1 MTANHRKSYF
11 GYLNKLVDEYNNTF
25 HRSIGK
31 KATYADY
38 SALPEEFESNHKA
51 PKFKVSVKV
60 SITIYKNIFS
70 KGYSGKWSK
79 EISGIDSALKTSP

>member
-11 GYLNKLVDEYNNTF
+11 GYLNKLVDEYNNTC

-79 EISGIDSALKTSP
+79 EIFGIDSALKTSP

>member
-11 GYLNKLVDEYNNTF
+11 GYLNKLVDEYNNTC

-60 SITIYKNIFS
+60 SITIYKKFLAKVTLENGQKKYLGLI
-70 KGYSGKWSK
+70 
-79 EISGIDSALKTSP
+79 LR